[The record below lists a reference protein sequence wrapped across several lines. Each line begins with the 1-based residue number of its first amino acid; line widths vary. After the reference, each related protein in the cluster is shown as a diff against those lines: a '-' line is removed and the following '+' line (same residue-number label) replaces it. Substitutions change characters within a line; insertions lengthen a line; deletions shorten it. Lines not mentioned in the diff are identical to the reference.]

1 MRVIRVLT
9 DDKGVYKMSKIPE
22 HLSIIEYIGDYGIPM
37 VAMFNT
43 TVISDEEVTKLIET
57 EMLGFEYNPKV
68 VNMTK
73 KQYKNLF
80 DQLSPEMELFYSD
93 LMLEQGEQ
101 M

>member
-1 MRVIRVLT
+1 
-9 DDKGVYKMSKIPE
+9 
-22 HLSIIEYIGDYGIPM
+22 
-37 VAMFNT
+37 
-43 TVISDEEVTKLIET
+43 
-57 EMLGFEYNPKV
+57 MLGFEYNPKV